1 MRTGYFQVYTGNGK
15 GKTTAAIGLA
25 VRAAGAGFKV
35 LFAQFIKG
43 IRYSEIA
50 ALERFGDLI
59 TVRQYGRSCFI
70 DREPQQEDI
79 DAAVKGLREVANFL
93 EAGNHD
99 LVILDEANVAL
110 HYGLFALEDFMDAI
124 LNRALK
130 CEVVSTGRDAPREI
144 MDAAD
149 LVTEMVEVRHYY
161 TRGITARIGIE
172 R

>member
-1 MRTGYFQVYTGNGK
+1 MRKGYFQVYTGNGK

-25 VRAAGAGFKV
+25 VRAAGAGLKV

-70 DREPQQEDI
+70 DRDPQQEDI
-79 DAAVKGLREVANFL
+79 DAAAGGLREVARFL
-93 EAGNHD
+93 EAGSHA

-110 HYGLFALEDFMDAI
+110 HYGLFATGDFMDAI
-124 LNRALK
+124 LNRAEG
-130 CEVVSTGRDAPREI
+130 CEVVSTGRDAPREL

-161 TRGITARIGIE
+161 ARGITARIGIE